1 MFLFKIDWQS
11 NCKIVGVTI
20 YMVPTGFQI
29 TKLFY
34 QKLPQILV
42 LCQQLSNLESFWTI
56 YPRNNKNSHSDTFIT
71 NHDSISSKWIAK
83 QQAVTQYRVTP
94 GGKYPHFHKKYPK
107 YWYYMYVK
115 LDSIVIKKIS
125 TRMHLVF
132 IQNQLPNIRP

>member
-83 QQAVTQYRVTP
+83 QQAVTQYKVTP
-94 GGKYPHFHKKYPK
+94 GGKYPHFHKKISQILILHVCQARQY
-107 YWYYMYVK
+107 
-115 LDSIVIKKIS
+115 SNKKIS